1 MTGEDGKRGG
11 GAGDVT
17 TEANVNTNVTNNA
30 NVNANISVS
39 QQNGGPE
46 KAPVVGG
53 SNVETLPRAGKQG
66 PIYGATEYLKTQGVN
81 RARAFVADRYV
92 ERASMQNDHYDELW
106 SADCCDSKVTV
117 TLGRRLLRR

>member
-17 TEANVNTNVTNNA
+17 TGANVNTNVTENT

-53 SNVETLPRAGKQG
+53 SNVETLPRAGKQVG
-66 PIYGATEYLKTQGVN
+66 L
-81 RARAFVADRYV
+81 
-92 ERASMQNDHYDELW
+92 
-106 SADCCDSKVTV
+106 SKVF
-117 TLGRRLLRR
+117 LRGFRSTDNENDARV

>member
-17 TEANVNTNVTNNA
+17 SGGNVNANVDNA

-53 SNVETLPRAGKQG
+53 SNVETLPRAGKQVSFGSSLLISTSRMMRRSEVTEPLPALQTG
-66 PIYGATEYLKTQGVN
+66 PIWRSDVSS
-81 RARAFVADRYV
+81 V
-92 ERASMQNDHYDELW
+92 S
-106 SADCCDSKVTV
+106 
-117 TLGRRLLRR
+117 

>member
-17 TEANVNTNVTNNA
+17 TGANANTNVTDNA

-53 SNVETLPRAGKQG
+53 SNVETLPRAGKQVSLMMLSVDLN
-66 PIYGATEYLKTQGVN
+66 TE
-81 RARAFVADRYV
+81 
-92 ERASMQNDHYDELW
+92 ND
-106 SADCCDSKVTV
+106 AQV
-117 TLGRRLLRR
+117 

>member
-17 TEANVNTNVTNNA
+17 TGANMNTNVTDNANNVNA
-30 NVNANISVS
+30 NVNANINVS

-53 SNVETLPRAGKQG
+53 TNVETLPRAGKQVKLISSLLTG
-66 PIYGATEYLKTQGVN
+66 STESDMKPRKKPVVN
-81 RARAFVADRYV
+81 SVI
-92 ERASMQNDHYDELW
+92 
-106 SADCCDSKVTV
+106 
-117 TLGRRLLRR
+117 

>member
-11 GAGDVT
+11 GGGTGDVT
-17 TEANVNTNVTNNA
+17 SGANVNANVTDNA

-53 SNVETLPRAGKQG
+53 SNVETLPRAGKQVRFHR
-66 PIYGATEYLKTQGVN
+66 PLVLISTPRTASRCAN
-81 RARAFVADRYV
+81 R
-92 ERASMQNDHYDELW
+92 
-106 SADCCDSKVTV
+106 
-117 TLGRRLLRR
+117 